1 MIRHRP
7 GSSCNCIKFQ
17 PAPADMFCMKRRTP
31 GPWSI
36 KKNGEGIGVIGRDS
50 SMIALLQAAGAT
62 MGASVSDAYLIA
74 AAPLLLDVCK
84 VINAVLENN
93 LIVTAE
99 GFKINDAQIRES
111 LLDAILKAE
120 GYRKNPDPP

>member
-1 MIRHRP
+1 M
-7 GSSCNCIKFQ
+7 
-17 PAPADMFCMKRRTP
+17 
-31 GPWSI
+31 
-36 KKNGEGIGVIGRDS
+36 IGRDS
-50 SMIALLQAAGAT
+50 SMIALLQAAMDAR
-62 MGASVSDAYLIA
+62 VSDAYLIA

-84 VINAVLENN
+84 AINAVLENN

-120 GYRKNPDPP
+120 GYRKNPDQP

>member
-1 MIRHRP
+1 
-7 GSSCNCIKFQ
+7 
-17 PAPADMFCMKRRTP
+17 
-31 GPWSI
+31 
-36 KKNGEGIGVIGRDS
+36 
-50 SMIALLQAAGAT
+50 MIALLQAAGAA
-62 MGASVSDAYLIA
+62 MDANVSDAYLIA

-84 VINAVLENN
+84 AVSAVLENN
-93 LIVTAE
+93 LIVTAD

>member
-1 MIRHRP
+1 MVRHRS
-7 GSSCNCIKFQ
+7 GSSCNFIKFQ
-17 PAPADMFCMKRRTP
+17 PTPADMLCMKRRTP

-50 SMIALLQAAGAT
+50 SMIALLQAAMDAR
-62 MGASVSDAYLIA
+62 VSDAYLIA

-84 VINAVLENN
+84 AINAVLENN

-120 GYRKNPDPP
+120 GYRKNPDQP